1 MLLLYVILYW
11 TCERA
16 ARVCSRSDRPAASG
30 GVTGQRTGDHWWWWW
45 ALPPELRVLRAPSA
59 AAAALH
65 TSPTP
70 GRRGSSA
77 HAPPSSQVPARVGET
92 SSWSRAGRRRHFPP
106 PPPPVFPVKFK
117 IGGGRRPRAVAAA
130 GESGV
135 RVDAAAAAASSSSG
149 WTGLARC
156 DAGRFF
162 SLPAPA
168 RPSAAAGGH
177 AASTIYLLPYCCTR
191 DVKIARVCDSAT
203 RVCTPP
209 LPPCRRRCRQ
219 SLAASRGRVL
229 IPCARGAFPPR
240 VCTRVI

>member
-1 MLLLYVILYW
+1 MSA
-11 TCERA
+11 R
-16 ARVCSRSDRPAASG
+16 RVCVRE
-30 GVTGQRTGDHWWWWW
+30 VIGQQQ
-45 ALPPELRVLRAPSA
+45 
-59 AAAALH
+59 AAALRDNEPATTDDDDGH
-65 TSPTP
+65 CRRSCAFFARRPPPRPLFTLPLPPVGEARARTHRLRPRSPRGWGKRRRGRARAAGDTFRRRRCFP
-70 GRRGSSA
+70 SSSRSAEDVGRVRWLRRGS
-77 HAPPSSQVPARVGET
+77 PGYGWT
-92 SSWSRAGRRRHFPP
+92 RRRRRRRRRR
-106 PPPPVFPVKFK
+106 
-117 IGGGRRPRAVAAA
+117 GGRGLRDATPAV
-130 GESGV
+130 
-135 RVDAAAAAASSSSG
+135 
-149 WTGLARC
+149 
-156 DAGRFF
+156 FF

-209 LPPCRRRCRQ
+209 LPPCRHRRRQ